1 MSESMHALILEHQ
14 FLFAGVLIIL
24 CLLLFLCLLRAFKGP
39 TVADRLVAVNMMG
52 TMVMVIIGVLTIM
65 MNEGY
70 LADIALIYAMLSFL
84 AVILLT
90 KVMIG
95 VHNEE
100 VVAENKEE
108 KEEEK

>member
-1 MSESMHALILEHQ
+1 
-14 FLFAGVLIIL
+14 
-24 CLLLFLCLLRAFKGP
+24 
-39 TVADRLVAVNMMG
+39 
-52 TMVMVIIGVLTIM
+52 MVMVIIGILTIM

-95 VHNEE
+95 IH
-100 VVAENKEE
+100 KEE
-108 KEEEK
+108 SVSENGADDTKENGKENS